1 MLYLKN
7 FFLFTIILMLASCA
21 SSSKLLEKGDYDAS
35 IDKSIKK
42 LMRAP
47 DNSKEI
53 KVLRKSFQLAN
64 EGDLDKIDKLKL
76 TGQPDIWHDIYD
88 AYTRLANR
96 QQRVRRRPDEVLSK
110 IDFKKHDYI
119 TQQAAA
125 LKKAVAYNYARA
137 KVLLQT
143 GNKQD
148 AREAYHQLQFISNK
162 MPNFKDVNRL
172 MENALTRG
180 TNYVL
185 FRMEN
190 QSNAVLPKNY
200 EEQILKISL
209 SSLNERWLTFDTYPE
224 EGISYDFDIDL
235 LLKEIN
241 VSPELIQHE
250 KITDSREVEDGWE
263 YVLDANGNVK
273 KDSLGNDVKKTKYT
287 TIKAYVTKTHMN
299 KKAQVKGT
307 LDYYDNRTGQLV
319 KTFPISTEFV
329 FDYYYA
335 TFEGEKEALS
345 KESVELI
352 KNKPVPFPTDP
363 EIIFDTA
370 DELKNIALGKIRRDK
385 ELFLN

>member
-1 MLYLKN
+1 ML
-7 FFLFTIILMLASCA
+7 LFTIVLIFASCA

-42 LMRAP
+42 LMRSP
-47 DNSKEI
+47 DNTKEI
-53 KVLRKSFQLAN
+53 KVLKKSYQLAN
-64 EGDLDKIDKLKL
+64 EGDLDKIEKLKL
-76 TGQPDIWHDIYD
+76 TGQPDIWRDVYKS
-88 AYTRLANR
+88 YTRLADR
-96 QQRVRRRPDEVLSK
+96 QQRVRRLPDEVLDK
-110 IDFKKHDYI
+110 INFKKHNY
-119 TQQAAA
+119 TSSQTAA
-125 LKKAVAYNYARA
+125 LKKAVAYNYEHA

-148 AREAYHQLQFISNK
+148 AREAYRQLQFISNK
-162 MPNFKDVNRL
+162 MPYYKDVNKL
-172 MENALTRG
+172 MEKALAFG

-190 QSNAVLPKNY
+190 QSETVLPKNY

-224 EGISYDFDIDL
+224 EGVNYDFDIDL

-241 VSPELIQHE
+241 VSPDLIQQE
-250 KITDSREVEDGWE
+250 KITDTKEVEDGWE

-273 KDSLGNDVKKTKYT
+273 KDSLGNDIKKTKYT
-287 TIKAYVTKTHMN
+287 TIKAYVTQSHMN

-307 LDYYDNRTGQLV
+307 LDYYDNRTGQLI

-345 KESVELI
+345 KESMELI
-352 KNKPVPFPTDP
+352 KNRPVPFPTNP
-363 EIIFDTA
+363 EIIFDTS
-370 DELKNIALGKIRRDK
+370 DELKKIALHRIRRDK

>member
-1 MLYLKN
+1 MRNIL
-7 FFLFTIILMLASCA
+7 LFAIALSMFSCA
-21 SSSKLLEKGDYDAS
+21 SSSKLLEKGNYDAS

-53 KVLRKSFQLAN
+53 KVLKKSYQLAN
-64 EGDLDKIDKLKL
+64 DNDLDKIDKLKL
-76 TGQPDIWHDIYD
+76 TGQPDIWQDIYD
-88 AYTRLANR
+88 AYTRLADR
-96 QQRVRRRPDEVLSK
+96 QQRVRRLPDEVLNK
-110 IDFKKHDYI
+110 INFTKHDYI
-119 TQQAAA
+119 LQQSAA
-125 LKKAVAYNYARA
+125 LKKAVAYHYAQA

-148 AREAYHQLQFISNK
+148 AREAYRQLQFISNK
-162 MPNFKDVNRL
+162 MPNYKEVNRL
-172 MENALTRG
+172 MENALVQG

-200 EEQILKISL
+200 VEQILKISL

-224 EGISYDFDIDL
+224 EGLSYDFDIDL

-241 VSPELIQHE
+241 VSPELIQQE
-250 KITDSREVEDGWE
+250 KITDSREMEDGWE

-273 KDSLGNDVKKTKYT
+273 KDSAGNDIKKTKYT

-335 TFEGEKEALS
+335 TFEGEKDALS
-345 KESVELI
+345 KASLELI

-363 EIIFDTA
+363 EIVFDTA
-370 DELKNIALGKIRRDK
+370 DELKKIALNKIKRDK
-385 ELFLN
+385 ELFLNK

>member
-241 VSPELIQHE
+241 VSPELIQQE

>member
-1 MLYLKN
+1 MITMRNIL
-7 FFLFTIILMLASCA
+7 LFTIVLSLASCA

-53 KVLRKSFQLAN
+53 KVLKKSFQLAN

-96 QQRVRRRPDEVLSK
+96 QQRVRRLPDEVLSK
-110 IDFKKHDYI
+110 INFKKHDYI

-125 LKKAVAYNYARA
+125 LKKAVAYNYEHA

-148 AREAYHQLQFISNK
+148 AREAYHQLHFISKK
-162 MPNFKDVNRL
+162 MPYYKDVNQL
-172 MENALTRG
+172 MEKALTLG

-200 EEQILKISL
+200 EQQILKISL

-224 EGISYDFDIDL
+224 EGINYNFDIDL

-241 VSPELIQHE
+241 LSPELIQQE
-250 KITDSREVEDGWE
+250 KITDSKEVEDGWE

-273 KDSLGNDVKKTKYT
+273 KDSLGNDIKKTKYT
-287 TIKAYVTKTHMN
+287 TIKAYVTKTQMN

-335 TFEGEKEALS
+335 TYEGEQAALS
-345 KESVELI
+345 KTSINLV

-370 DELKNIALGKIRRDK
+370 DELKNIALNKIKRDK

>member
-1 MLYLKN
+1 MITMRNML
-7 FFLFTIILMLASCA
+7 FFTIVLSLASCA
-21 SSSKLLEKGDYDAS
+21 SSSKLLEKGNYDAS

-53 KVLRKSFQLAN
+53 KVLKKSYQLAN

-76 TGQPDIWHDIYD
+76 TGQPDIWQDIYD
-88 AYTRLANR
+88 AYTRLADR
-96 QQRVRRRPDEVLSK
+96 QQKVRRLPDEVLSK
-110 IDFKKHDYI
+110 INFKKNDYI
-119 TQQAAA
+119 TQQTAA

-137 KVLLQT
+137 KVLMQT

-148 AREAYHQLQFISNK
+148 AREAYHQLQFISKK
-162 MPNFKDVNRL
+162 MPNYKEVNRL
-172 MENALTRG
+172 MENALAQG

-241 VSPELIQHE
+241 VSPELIQQE

-273 KDSLGNDVKKTKYT
+273 KDSLGNDIKKTKYT

-335 TFEGEKEALS
+335 TFEGEKDALS

-363 EIIFDTA
+363 EIVFDTA
-370 DELKNIALGKIRRDK
+370 DELKNIALSKIKRDK
-385 ELFLN
+385 ALFLN

>member
-1 MLYLKN
+1 MITMRNIL
-7 FFLFTIILMLASCA
+7 LFTIVLSLASCA

-53 KVLRKSFQLAN
+53 KVLKKSFLLAN

-76 TGQPDIWHDIYD
+76 TGQPDIWRDIYD
-88 AYTRLANR
+88 AYTRLAHR
-96 QQRVRRRPDEVLSK
+96 QQRVRRLPDEVLSK
-110 IDFKKHDYI
+110 INFKKHDYI

-125 LKKAVAYNYARA
+125 LKKAVAYNYEHA

-148 AREAYHQLQFISNK
+148 AREAYQQLHFISKK
-162 MPNFKDVNRL
+162 MPYYKDVNQL
-172 MENALTRG
+172 MEKALTLG

-200 EEQILKISL
+200 EQQILKISL

-224 EGISYDFDIDL
+224 EGINYHFDIDL

-241 VSPELIQHE
+241 LSPELIQQE
-250 KITDSREVEDGWE
+250 KITDSKEVEDGWE

-273 KDSLGNDVKKTKYT
+273 KDSLGNDIKKTKYT
-287 TIKAYVTKTHMN
+287 TIKAYVTKTQMN

-335 TFEGEKEALS
+335 TYEGEQAALS
-345 KESVELI
+345 KTSIDLV

-370 DELKNIALGKIRRDK
+370 DELKTIALNKIKRDK